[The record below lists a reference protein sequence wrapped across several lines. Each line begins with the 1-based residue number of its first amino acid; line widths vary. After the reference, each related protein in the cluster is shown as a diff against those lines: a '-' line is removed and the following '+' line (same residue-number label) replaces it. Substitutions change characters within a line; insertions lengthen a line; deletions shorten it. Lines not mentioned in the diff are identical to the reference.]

1 MLDCLARL
9 ECVLNILVHLAI
21 VELNED
27 SEVVTTR
34 NDERLLLMLP

>member
-9 ECVLNILVHLAI
+9 ECVLNTFMHLAI
-21 VELNED
+21 VELGED

-34 NDERLLLMLP
+34 DDERLLLMWP